1 MTCRGGTPYAAQVNA
16 SVIEPSAV
24 TTAVAPASLAPREKL
39 GIGIT
44 GHRLE
49 RLGAN
54 NIAAVTGALAALFAQ
69 IEQITHPH
77 RKTDLR
83 LITGLAEGADS
94 IAADCAV
101 ARGWALDVVLPFFRD
116 DFADDFAEGPARDQF
131 LAHLALASATFEL
144 PGERNAA
151 GGQGVAYER
160 AGRVVLSQCD
170 ILVAVWDGEP
180 IRGRGGAAQIVA
192 EAVLQGIPVI
202 HIDPAA
208 TQAPKLLWDGLEE
221 LDLGQQTVE
230 TVARGDLSGL
240 PGLVRGLLDPP
251 SDADSRAVLDRLGDE
266 RGRRWAIAFGYPML
280 LAIMGVRRP
289 KRTDFTRHIR
299 PGTPTGIPTAH
310 CAADTAFSG
319 ALRDEL
325 APRFAQADAVATRTA
340 QLFRSVYVTNFLLAA
355 LAVVLSLLGLAL
367 PASTKPLLIS
377 LELVTIAAI
386 LIQTRI
392 GNRAGWHRLWLDNR
406 ALAEQL
412 RCLALSSQLGELDL
426 RETSARAAG
435 WVNWYARGTS
445 RDLGLPS
452 ARVDAAYLACVRD
465 NLIGLI
471 DDQVAYLANDADRM
485 HRLEHRLHTAG
496 TVMFG
501 LTVVTCIGL
510 LMFKAADA
518 MIHSLDVLSQPLT
531 IAATIVS
538 AALPAVGAAIYGIRM
553 QGDFAG
559 IAERNHAI
567 GEQLATM
574 RTVIAQDALTFDTLS
589 RRVNR
594 VTDLL
599 TDGLAS
605 WLRTYHARPL
615 ALPG

>member
-1 MTCRGGTPYAAQVNA
+1 MTEPV
-16 SVIEPSAV
+16 SEPSIESAG
-24 TTAVAPASLAPREKL
+24 LAPREKL
-39 GIGIT
+39 GIGVT
-44 GHRLE
+44 GHRLD
-49 RLGAN
+49 RLGADN
-54 NIAAVTGALAALFAQ
+54 VPAVTDALTALFLQ
-69 IEQITHPH
+69 IDRIARTQAPN
-77 RKTDLR
+77 DLR
-83 LITGLAEGADS
+83 LITGLAEGADC

-116 DFADDFAEGPARDQF
+116 DFAEDFEEGVARAHF
-131 LAHLALASATFEL
+131 LSRLAASTAILEL
-144 PGERNAA
+144 PGERDAP

-202 HIDPAA
+202 HIDPAD
-208 TQAPKLLWDGLEE
+208 TQSPKLLWDGLEE
-221 LDLGQQTVE
+221 LDLGQQSVE
-230 TVARGDLSGL
+230 TVARGDLNGL
-240 PGLVRGLLDPP
+240 PGLIRGLLDPP
-251 SDADSRAVLDRLGDE
+251 SDPDSRAILDRLGAQ
-266 RGRRWAIAFGYPML
+266 RGSRWAIAFGYPML
-280 LAIMGVRRP
+280 LAIMGIRRP
-289 KRTDFTRHIR
+289 KRSDFTRRIR
-299 PGTPTGIPTAH
+299 LGAPAGIPTAN
-310 CAADTAFSG
+310 CSADTAFAG

-367 PASTKPLLIS
+367 PASTKPLLIT

-386 LIQTRI
+386 LIQTRV
-392 GNRAGWHRLWLDNR
+392 GNRAAWHRLWLDNR

-412 RCLALSSQLGELDL
+412 RCLAISAQLGDLDL

-452 ARVDAAYLACVRD
+452 GRVDAAYLGCVRD
-465 NLIGLI
+465 SLIALI
-471 DDQVAYLANDADRM
+471 DDQVAYLASDADRM
-485 HRLEHRLHTAG
+485 HRLEHRLHMLG

-518 MIHSLDVLSQPLT
+518 MIHSLDMLAQPLT
-531 IAATIVS
+531 IAATIIS

-559 IAERNHAI
+559 IAERNHAL

-574 RTVIAQDALTFDTLS
+574 RKVIAEDDLTFDTLS
-589 RRVNR
+589 RRVRR
-594 VTDLL
+594 VTGLL

>member
-1 MTCRGGTPYAAQVNA
+1 MSAPVSDPIADTAA
-16 SVIEPSAV
+16 
-24 TTAVAPASLAPREKL
+24 APAGLAPREKL
-39 GIGIT
+39 GIGVT
-44 GHRLE
+44 GHRLD
-49 RLGAN
+49 RLGSAN
-54 NIAAVTGALAALFAQ
+54 VPAVTDAIAALLLQ
-69 IEQITHPH
+69 IERIVRPREQ
-77 RKTDLR
+77 RDLR
-83 LITGLAEGADS
+83 LITGLAEGADC
-94 IAADCAV
+94 IAADCAT

-116 DFADDFAEGPARDQF
+116 DFADDFEEGPARDQF
-131 LAHLALASATFEL
+131 RARLATAAATFEL
-144 PGERNAA
+144 PGDRAAA

-160 AGRVVLSQCD
+160 AGRIVLSQSD
-170 ILVAVWDGEP
+170 ILVAIWDGGP
-180 IRGRGGAAQIVA
+180 VRGRGGAAQIVA
-192 EAVLQGIPVI
+192 EAVLLGIPVI
-202 HIDPAA
+202 QIDPADV
-208 TQAPKLLWDGLEE
+208 QSPKLLWDGLEE
-221 LDLGQQTVE
+221 LDLGQQSVD

-240 PGLVRGLLDPP
+240 TGLIRGLLDPP
-251 SDADSRAVLDRLGDE
+251 SDPDSRAILARLDDKG
-266 RGRRWAIAFGYPML
+266 GSRWAIAFGYPML

-289 KRTDFTRHIR
+289 KRSDFSRDIGLGA
-299 PGTPTGIPTAH
+299 PAGIPTAH

-319 ALRDEL
+319 ALREEL
-325 APRFAQADAVATRTA
+325 MPRFAQADAVATRTA

-386 LIQTRI
+386 LIQTRV

-412 RCLALSSQLGELDL
+412 RCLALSAQLGDLDL

-452 ARVDAAYLACVRD
+452 ARCDAAYLACVRD
-465 NLIGLI
+465 SLIALI
-471 DDQVAYLANDADRM
+471 DDQVGYLASDSQRM
-485 HRLEHRLHTAG
+485 HRLEHRLHTLG

-501 LTVVTCIGL
+501 MTVVTCIAL
-510 LMFKAADA
+510 LVFKAADA
-518 MIHSLDVLSQPLT
+518 MIHSLDTLSQPLT
-531 IAATIVS
+531 IAATIIS

-553 QGDFAG
+553 QGDFSG
-559 IAERNHAI
+559 IAERNRAI
-567 GEQLATM
+567 GEQLETL
-574 RTVIAQDALTFDTLS
+574 RNVIVEDELTFDTLA
-589 RRVNR
+589 RRVCR